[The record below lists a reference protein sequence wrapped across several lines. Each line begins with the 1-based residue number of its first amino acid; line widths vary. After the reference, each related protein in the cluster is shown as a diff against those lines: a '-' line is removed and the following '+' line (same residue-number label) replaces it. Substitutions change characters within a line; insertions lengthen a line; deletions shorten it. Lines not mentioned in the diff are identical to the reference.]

1 MSNYKD
7 ATPVEGFG
15 TELILFKRADLASA
29 FWWFRANIP
38 GNRGYV
44 RRSTKETEVILAKR
58 VAATS
63 FHQLM
68 GQQSAG
74 LKLGKKKICDVIEHW
89 FDYLKENNLKQPQ
102 RMKYIRSTW
111 ERYMSGYF
119 GHHYIS
125 NITDDIVEGYWG
137 YRKGFYTWG
146 EGSNRL
152 EVNERRFGSKSK
164 SSKNINPHP
173 KFGTLK
179 AEASIINEFFKW
191 CAKDRQGYTAKVF
204 HITAVDATTKQ
215 ERMLSNRRPTFSR
228 DEWRRIST
236 NLYHYSQ
243 NQGKMKG
250 TRVNSWHLKRRN
262 MFRAFVLLLS
272 STGLR
277 VGEARALKWRS
288 IKFSFDVMKQ
298 RDVLEVQVEAS
309 TSKVLAARTSIGF
322 SELIANVM
330 REWKEDSEFTEPD
343 DLVFYNMKKKIQ
355 TEVDISA
362 SWKAFLQKQE
372 LWKNADGENR
382 PLYSLRHLY
391 ATMRLEEGTEVYHL
405 AKLMG
410 TAVRNIEQ
418 HYGHVATESLI
429 AEATKGGA
437 RQDRQE
443 AKDLRE
449 AAALIKLYRQGDIN
463 AEQVTKKIISIGE
476 VGKK

>member
-1 MSNYKD
+1 MSQYKD
-7 ATPVEGFG
+7 ATHVEGFG
-15 TELILFKRADLASA
+15 TELILFKRADLASEY
-29 FWWFRANIP
+29 WWFRANIP
-38 GNRGYV
+38 GSRGYI
-44 RRSTKETEVILAKR
+44 RRSTKETEIVLAKR

-63 FHQLM
+63 YHQLM

-74 LKLGKKKICDVIEHW
+74 LKLGKRKIYEIIKLW
-89 FDYLKENNLKQPQ
+89 FDYLEQNKLKQPQ
-102 RMKYIRSTW
+102 RLKYIRSTW

-125 NITDDIVEGYWG
+125 NITDDIVEGYWT
-137 YRKGFYTWG
+137 YRKGFYSWG
-146 EGSNRL
+146 EGSKRL

-164 SSKNINPHP
+164 SSNNINPQP

-191 CAKDRQGYTAKVF
+191 CAKDGQGYTAKAF
-204 HITAVDATTKQ
+204 HITAVDATSKQ

-236 NLYHYSQ
+236 NLYYYSQ

-250 TRVNSWHLKRRN
+250 ARVNSWHLKRRE
-262 MFRAFVLLLS
+262 MFRAFILLLS

-277 VGEARALKWRS
+277 VGEARALKWRN
-288 IKFSFDVMKQ
+288 IKFRFDVVKQ

-309 TSKVLAARTSIGF
+309 TSKVSAARTSIGF
-322 SELIANVM
+322 SELISNVM
-330 REWKEDSEFTEPD
+330 RQWKETSEYTEPD
-343 DLVFYNMKKKIQ
+343 ELVFYNVKKEVQ
-355 TEVDISA
+355 TEVNISA
-362 SWKAFLQKQE
+362 TWKAFLQQQN

-391 ATMRLEEGTEVYHL
+391 ATMRLEEGTEIYHL

-437 RQDRQE
+437 RKDRQE
-443 AKDLRE
+443 ARDLRE
-449 AAALIKLYRQGDIN
+449 AAELIRLYRQGDIT
-463 AEQVTKKIISIGE
+463 AEQVTKKITSIGE
-476 VGKK
+476 VGKT